1 MLTGEVIIHYLLMKS
16 RNLTHSPYAPSPR
29 VCMNSHPSTKSD
41 LSEALP
47 SSITLL
53 HVFRGQKSRDVR
65 QSHDDKLIIF
75 WRSG

>member
-47 SSITLL
+47 SSITC
-53 HVFRGQKSRDVR
+53 VSRAKVT
-65 QSHDDKLIIF
+65 
-75 WRSG
+75 